1 MKSSF
6 FEKIVSRWNALFR
19 KHRFVMQDA
28 TTQNEQWHIHLSPA
42 AILTTSLSALLLL
55 FVVVLMLVAYTPVM
69 EFLPGF
75 RTDADRQRESLTNSI
90 MRLDSMER
98 VMNAMMTYNE
108 NISMIMAGK
117 TPVARTIVRSDSTRR
132 KPVLVVPSV
141 EDSLL
146 RAQMEGDGIYSLN
159 REDAARTVREAVE
172 LITPV
177 EGLITRPFNLEEGHF
192 GVAIAAA
199 SKERVTAIDN
209 GTVIASLWTPEG
221 GQQLIIQH
229 RGNLTAI
236 YRNLS
241 QPNVET
247 NQTVRAGEIVGYT
260 ADKQSEEDEAKEFEL
275 ELWMN
280 GKPVNPEGYILF

>member
-19 KHRFVMQDA
+19 KRRFVMQDA

-98 VMNAMMTYNE
+98 VMNDMMTYNE

-172 LITPV
+172 LIT
-177 EGLITRPFNLEEGHF
+177 RPFNLEEGHY

-280 GKPVNPEGYILF
+280 GKPVDPESYIVF

>member
-1 MKSSF
+1 MKSPF
-6 FEKIVSRWNALFR
+6 FDKLVGRWNALFR
-19 KHRFVMQDA
+19 KRRLVMQDVA
-28 TTQNEQWHIHLSPA
+28 TQNEEWHIHLSPA
-42 AILTTSLSALLLL
+42 AILTTSISAVVLL
-55 FVVVLMLVAYTPVM
+55 FVVVLTLVAYTPVV

-75 RTDADRQRESLTNSI
+75 RTDADRHRESLVETI

-98 VMNAMMTYNE
+98 VMNDMMTYNE

-117 TPVARTIVRSDSTRR
+117 TPVARTIVRSDSSRR
-132 KPVLVVPSV
+132 KPVLVVPSA

-146 RAQMEGDGIYSLN
+146 RAQMEGDGIYGLN
-159 REDAARTVREAVE
+159 RADAGRTIREAVE
-172 LITPV
+172 LLTPV
-177 EGLITRPFNLEEGHF
+177 EGVITRPFNLEESRF

-199 SKERVTAIDN
+199 PKAGVTAIDN

-229 RGNLTAI
+229 RGQLTAI

-241 QPNVET
+241 QPLVEA

-260 ADKQSEEDEAKEFEL
+260 AEKTSEEDEVKEFEL